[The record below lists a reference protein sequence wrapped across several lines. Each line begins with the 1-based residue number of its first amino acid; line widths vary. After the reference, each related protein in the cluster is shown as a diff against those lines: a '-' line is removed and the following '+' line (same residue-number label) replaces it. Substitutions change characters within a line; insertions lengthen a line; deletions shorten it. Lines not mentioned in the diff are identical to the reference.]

1 MDAQRFSADGQEIS
15 DLVKDVGRPRL
26 SLQGRYS
33 YAFVEQVLDEVPI
46 DRSNLALEGEF
57 VFTRRLAGRGVLTW
71 QRVHGGLRLG
81 TDSDD
86 FFFPGKVNT
95 SERLE
100 EHDRLL
106 RDNNFRI
113 GGSVAYSFDRM
124 DVFFSYFELLRGTD
138 SHGGRAI
145 TAGVSWPFEIGR

>member
-1 MDAQRFSADGQEIS
+1 MAA
-15 DLVKDVGRPRL
+15 RPWRAAP
-26 SLQGRYS
+26 GNR
-33 YAFVEQVLDEVPI
+33 
-46 DRSNLALEGEF
+46 
-57 VFTRRLAGRGVLTW
+57 
-71 QRVHGGLRLG
+71 
-81 TDSDD
+81 SDD
-86 FFFPGKVNT
+86 FFFPGEVNT

-124 DVFFSYFELLRGTD
+124 DVFFSYFELLLGTD